1 MRFLFAM
8 LGARLHYL
16 TPRTIEEAGMLEV
29 FHTDLC
35 AVKGSGRLASAL
47 APRGL
52 GPRGLRR
59 LMGRIP
65 RGIPAG
71 KIVTHEDI
79 GWRYALRRT
88 RRMTT
93 RQAADLHLWAG
104 REFCR
109 RVLAAGFGSSDT
121 IYVFN
126 TAALELSTAARKR
139 GLRVVHEQTIPPKK
153 IEVEL
158 LAEEHR
164 RFPGVA
170 TAHQDDGAW
179 TETIEREIEELRLA
193 DLIIC
198 GSEFT
203 RQSVASF
210 GVDPARVAPIPN
222 ASDFP
227 PLLEDP
233 RRDRPP
239 GPMRVL
245 FVGEVGLRKGAHYF
259 IEALRGFGRGEV
271 VGRLV
276 GTISL
281 SPAFRDAMPRNVEL
295 TGPIP
300 RSEMRAQFDW
310 ADVFC
315 LPSLC
320 EGSPI
325 AICEALARGL
335 PVITTPHADSL
346 IRDGH
351 NGRVVPI
358 RDSAAIAQAIRSL
371 ADPAERRELG
381 MRSSR
386 EAPPPYSFEAYRA
399 NLLRSLTRLGGTPD
413 ESPWRGDAPRG

>member
-1 MRFLFAM
+1 
-8 LGARLHYL
+8 
-16 TPRTIEEAGMLEV
+16 MLEV

-35 AVKGSGRLASAL
+35 AVKGTGRAAAAL
-47 APRGL
+47 LPEGR

-59 LMGRIP
+59 LMGRVP
-65 RGIPAG
+65 RGIPTA

-88 RRMTT
+88 RPMTA

-109 RVLAAGFGSSDT
+109 RVLASGFGKADT
-121 IYVFN
+121 VYVFN
-126 TAALELSTAARKR
+126 TAALELSQAARR
-139 GLRVVHEQTIPPKK
+139 LGLRVVHEQTIPPKK
-153 IEVEL
+153 VEVEL

-170 TAHQDDGAW
+170 TARQDDAAW
-179 TETIEREIEELRLA
+179 EETIDREIEELRLA
-193 DLIIC
+193 DLVVC

-203 RQSVASF
+203 RQGIAAF

-222 ASDFP
+222 AADFP
-227 PLLEDP
+227 PLDSDP
-233 RRDRPP
+233 RGDREP
-239 GPMRVL
+239 GPLRIL
-245 FVGEVGLRKGAHYF
+245 FVGEVGLRKGAHYLA
-259 IEALRGFGRGEV
+259 EALREFAPSEV
-271 VGRLV
+271 AGRLV
-276 GTISL
+276 GTVSL
-281 SPAFRDAMPRNVEL
+281 SREYREALPPNVEL

-358 RDSAAIAQAIRSL
+358 RDAPAIAEAIRSL
-371 ADPAERRELG
+371 TEPSVRRELG

-386 EAPPPYSFEAYRA
+386 ETPPPESFEAYRA
-399 NLLRSLTRLGGTPD
+399 PLLHALRALG
-413 ESPWRGDAPRG
+413 